1 MNTRIPRTTA
11 EMRQFDETGYSCRRI
26 AEQKKA
32 EKQMR
37 AAQAACQKALG
48 TYRPGMAERLQTL
61 LHKFFK

>member
-11 EMRQFDETGYSCRRI
+11 EMRQFDETGYSRRRI
-26 AEQKKA
+26 AEQIKA